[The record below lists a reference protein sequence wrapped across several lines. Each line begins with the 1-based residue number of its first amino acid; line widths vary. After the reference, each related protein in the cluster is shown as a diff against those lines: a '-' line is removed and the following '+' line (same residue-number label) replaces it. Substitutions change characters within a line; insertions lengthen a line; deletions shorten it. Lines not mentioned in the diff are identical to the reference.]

1 MRWQERAWMA
11 ARGSAPSNRNHPWHP
26 IRIVLVIA
34 VVKVLVIAIV
44 IILVIVVVKVLVIAI
59 VQVLVIAVVKVVY
72 SAWPFD

>member
-1 MRWQERAWMA
+1 MCGGGRELGWLLEVLH
-11 ARGSAPSNRNHPWHP
+11 PSNRNHPWHP

-44 IILVIVVVKVLVIAI
+44 IILVIAVVKVLF
-59 VQVLVIAVVKVVY
+59 IAVVKVVY